1 MTTILVTGGTG
12 KLGRPL
18 VARLREG
25 GQDVRVL
32 SRRDPH
38 HPVDLRKGQ
47 GLDAALAGVG
57 TVVHC
62 ASSPTGG
69 DAEAAGNLLAAAGRA
84 GVEHLVYISI
94 VGVDQIPYPY
104 YRVKHQVERMVEESG
119 IGWTVLRATQ
129 FHDLVRSVLRALGRP
144 PVMVLPKG
152 LKDQPVAVEEVAG
165 RLAEL
170 ALGGLRG
177 GWPTWAGPR
186 CGIWSRWRMPGRR
199 PPGGGG
205 RGSGCRWRGGPT
217 GRSGRG
223 GIWLLTGTRGPSPSR
238 SSWRSGGPESWA
250 LRPGWGRLRR
260 AGCPWVGGG
269 RR

>member
-62 ASSPTGG
+62 ASSPMGG

-170 ALGGLRG
+170 ALGG
-177 GWPTWAGPR
+177 PAGR
-186 CGIWSRWRMPGRR
+186 VADL
-199 PPGGGG
+199 
-205 RGSGCRWRGGPT
+205 GGPEV
-217 GRSGRG
+217 RDLESLADAWEAASGRG
-223 GIWLLTGTRGPSPSR
+223 RK
-238 SSWRSGGPESWA
+238 
-250 LRPGWGRLRR
+250 R
-260 AGCPWVGGG
+260 AGVPLAG
-269 RR
+269 RAYRAFREGRHLAPDGDKGSVTFEEFLAERGA

>member
-1 MTTILVTGGTG
+1 MVRLTGSPTGARAGPGGARLASMTTILVTGGTG

-18 VARLREG
+18 VARLRED

-62 ASSPTGG
+62 ASSPMGG

-94 VGVDQIPYPY
+94 VGVDQTPYPY

-119 IGWTVLRATQ
+119 LGWTVLRATQ

-144 PVMVLPKG
+144 PVMLLPKG
-152 LKDQPVAVEEVAG
+152 LQDQPVAVEEVAG

-170 ALGGLRG
+170 ALGG
-177 GWPTWAGPR
+177 PAGR
-186 CGIWSRWRMPGRR
+186 VADL
-199 PPGGGG
+199 
-205 RGSGCRWRGGPT
+205 GGPEV
-217 GRSGRG
+217 RDLESLADAWEAASGRG
-223 GIWLLTGTRGPSPSR
+223 RKRVGVPLAGRAYRAFREGKHLAPDGDKGVVTFEEFLAERG
-238 SSWRSGGPESWA
+238 A
-250 LRPGWGRLRR
+250 
-260 AGCPWVGGG
+260 
-269 RR
+269 

>member
-18 VARLREG
+18 VARLRED

-62 ASSPTGG
+62 ASSPMGG

-144 PVMVLPKG
+144 PVMLLPKG
-152 LKDQPVAVEEVAG
+152 LQDQPVAVEEVAG

-170 ALGGLRG
+170 ALGGPAGRVADLG
-177 GWPTWAGPR
+177 GPEVR
-186 CGIWSRWRMPGRR
+186 IWSRWRTRGRR
-199 PPGGGG
+199 PPAGAEAGGVPLAG
-205 RGSGCRWRGGPT
+205 RAYRAFREGKHLAPDGDKGVVTFEEFLAERG
-217 GRSGRG
+217 
-223 GIWLLTGTRGPSPSR
+223 
-238 SSWRSGGPESWA
+238 A
-250 LRPGWGRLRR
+250 
-260 AGCPWVGGG
+260 
-269 RR
+269 

>member
-18 VARLREG
+18 VARLRED

-62 ASSPTGG
+62 ASSPMGG

-94 VGVDQIPYPY
+94 VGVDQVPYPY
-104 YRVKHQVERMVEESG
+104 YRVKHQVERMAEESG

-129 FHDLVRSVLRALGRP
+129 FHDLVRSVLRAL
-144 PVMVLPKG
+144 
-152 LKDQPVAVEEVAG
+152 
-165 RLAEL
+165 
-170 ALGGLRG
+170 
-177 GWPTWAGPR
+177 
-186 CGIWSRWRMPGRR
+186 
-199 PPGGGG
+199 
-205 RGSGCRWRGGPT
+205 
-217 GRSGRG
+217 
-223 GIWLLTGTRGPSPSR
+223 
-238 SSWRSGGPESWA
+238 
-250 LRPGWGRLRR
+250 
-260 AGCPWVGGG
+260 
-269 RR
+269 